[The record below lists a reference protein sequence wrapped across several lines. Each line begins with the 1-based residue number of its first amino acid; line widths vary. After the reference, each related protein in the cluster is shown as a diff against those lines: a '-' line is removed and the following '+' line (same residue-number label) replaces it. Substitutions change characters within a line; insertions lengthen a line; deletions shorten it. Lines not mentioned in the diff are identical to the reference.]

1 MTSSSYNFTII
12 DSSIAAMISRIITHP
27 LDTIRVRLQT
37 STAVNSNINNFV
49 VSAAKINVRTSYF
62 RNLYKYSIRR
72 SPLIMLIRNTSLMD
86 YYNGLLVATLLGVP
100 ASSTYLYIYDKSKY
114 YISDNFGIRDDKMIN
129 HMISGTI
136 AEIVSGA
143 FWTPMEVLKSKL
155 QIQDSTSGSNTL
167 SMIKRIVR
175 IDGVLGFFRGYWMS
189 LYVYVPHTIL
199 YFTTYEKLKQINFLN
214 KNNTS
219 SNSNIDYAIYSSI
232 SITIAGSISNILDVV
247 KTRWQT
253 IFSNQQSIKSPID
266 IIKSM
271 YINEGGLIAF
281 TKGMSARVLWM
292 IPSSSIS
299 MTVYEILKNNRNN
312 LQNNK
317 DNYNNNGI

>member
-214 KNNTS
+214 KNKNKNNTS
-219 SNSNIDYAIYSSI
+219 
-232 SITIAGSISNILDVV
+232 DVV

-253 IFSNQQSIKSPID
+253 TFSNQQSIKSPID

-281 TKGMSARVLWM
+281 TKGMGARVLWM

-299 MTVYEILKNNRNN
+299 MTRATVKGL
-312 LQNNK
+312 L
-317 DNYNNNGI
+317 

>member
-219 SNSNIDYAIYSSI
+219 SNN
-232 SITIAGSISNILDVV
+232 VV

-292 IPSSSIS
+292 IPSSSIKS
-299 MTVYEILKNNRNN
+299 NSERFTL
-312 LQNNK
+312 
-317 DNYNNNGI
+317 DA

>member
-219 SNSNIDYAIYSSI
+219 N
-232 SITIAGSISNILDVV
+232 VV

-292 IPSSSIS
+292 IPSSSIKS
-299 MTVYEILKNNRNN
+299 NSERFTL
-312 LQNNK
+312 
-317 DNYNNNGI
+317 DA